1 MHRAKCP
8 LCKGYVITVYDKDHF
23 GIKGVILA
31 GHTPSRFTGPRDTVT
46 HIGHGAGMCLGSGLT
61 VKFAQGVAADRA
73 EGRHLAAHP

>member
-8 LCKGYVITVYDKDHF
+8 LCKRYVITVYDKDHF

-31 GHTPSRFTGPRDTVT
+31 GHTPSRFTDRRYQVT
-46 HIGHGAGMCLGSGLT
+46 HAGQYQGLCLGSALT
-61 VKFAQGVAADRA
+61 PDFAQAVADMRA